1 MRLCRGHIREAHLVC
16 ASAVGRGHPEGALP
30 RGGSA
35 APGAFRITS
44 ILAGPN
50 PLRGATGRVECDS
63 RGDCSAVP
71 RSQALQRDL
80 ELQAASSRELIQKYF
95 CSRIQQQVRLF
106 SPFRS
111 WGTRSPA
118 STLPHTPRAPPL
130 GRNRL

>member
-1 MRLCRGHIREAHLVC
+1 M
-16 ASAVGRGHPEGALP
+16 
-30 RGGSA
+30 
-35 APGAFRITS
+35 
-44 ILAGPN
+44 
-50 PLRGATGRVECDS
+50 
-63 RGDCSAVP
+63 P

-111 WGTRSPA
+111 RGTRGTRSPA